1 VASQAE
7 PFPYERA
14 TVPAALEMD
23 PEAGLREFQ
32 LLEQQLLERFED
44 TQPFTRPPSPGQ
56 TPDEGAPRAHA
67 PVLPCVPAANS
78 VASAGGLDVAQ
89 AMVLCRRFG
98 RVAPCGVH
106 WTRLLEIVALSAGA
120 APPAPSGLQLA
131 SQSKLLQRIA
141 LRDVLAWAWERR
153 LLDLVVAQL
162 ESVPETGWTHMDG

>member
-7 PFPYERA
+7 PFPHERA

-44 TQPFTRPPSPGQ
+44 TQPFARPPAPGQ
-56 TPDEGAPRAHA
+56 TPDEGAPRAVA
-67 PVLPCVPAANS
+67 PAHPGVPAAKA

-89 AMVLCRRFG
+89 AMVLSRRFG

-106 WTRLLEIVALSAGA
+106 WTRLLERLAQSAGV
-120 APPAPSGLQLA
+120 PLPAPSALQLA

-141 LRDVLAWAWERR
+141 LRDVLAWAWDRR

-162 ESVPETGWTHMDG
+162 ESVPEAGWTHMDG